1 MAMDASSHTAETAAF
16 LMQWA
21 RGLGYAGVVSLPRN
35 DVTKTLLE
43 HVRQAGRT
51 EPAMPASF
59 IESAMRRVSP
69 EMVAEWLRGQKSC
82 EA

>member
-1 MAMDASSHTAETAAF
+1 M
-16 LMQWA
+16 
-21 RGLGYAGVVSLPRN
+21 PRN
-35 DVTKTLLE
+35 GVTKTLLE

-69 EMVAEWLRGQKSC
+69 EMVAEWLRGQKSR